1 MKKEYF
7 AALKALDIARNH
19 FEHAETGFIEAAVIG
34 ALCSGKTI

>member
-19 FEHAETGFIEAAVIG
+19 FEHAETGFIEAVRNG
-34 ALCSGKTI
+34 YLG